1 MFINIIS
8 DNFIDDNL
16 LKHSFYTSYILL
28 ITTGTITLIEALR
41 TNDDKIRHIM
51 NIETCISIIAG
62 VFYGKFIKMIEEKS
76 IDLKT
81 MNELRYLDW
90 FTTTPL
96 MLLGLGLVLT
106 YNLKISFKF
115 KSFVIMVL
123 LNFGML
129 LMGYLG
135 EINKINKQFATLGG
149 FVLFAFLYYY
159 IYLQFVKNKKV
170 IQNTVVF
177 LVFVIFWAIYG
188 IAYLAEPKLKNIIY
202 NILDVFAKCF
212 VGIGFWAYFAGIFN

>member
-1 MFINIIS
+1 MYINSIN
-8 DNFIDDNL
+8 DNMVKN
-16 LKHSFYTSYILL
+16 SFYISYMLL

-62 VFYGKFIKMIEEKS
+62 VFYGRFLKITNGES
-76 IDLKT
+76 IDYNKL
-81 MNELRYLDW
+81 NVIRYLDW

-115 KSFVIMVL
+115 KSFLIMVL

-129 LMGYLG
+129 IMGYLG
-135 EINKINKQFATLGG
+135 EIGKINKQFATLGG

-159 IYLQFVKNKKV
+159 IYIQFIKNKKV
-170 IQNTVVF
+170 IQNTIVY
-177 LVFVIFWAIYG
+177 LVFIIFWAIYG
-188 IAYLAEPKLKNIIY
+188 IAYLAESRLKNLIY

-212 VGIGFWAYFAGIFN
+212 VGIGFWAYLSGLFK

>member
-1 MFINIIS
+1 MFIKS
-8 DNFIDDNL
+8 IDDNL
-16 LKHSFYTSYILL
+16 IKNSFYTSYMLL
-28 ITTGTITLIEALR
+28 ITTGTITFIEALR
-41 TNDDKIRHIM
+41 TNDNKIRHIM

-62 VFYGKFIKMIEEKS
+62 VFYGRFIKMIDEKG
-76 IDLKT
+76 INFKKI
-81 MNELRYLDW
+81 NELRYLDW

-115 KSFVIMVL
+115 KSFLIMVL

-129 LMGYLG
+129 LFGYLG
-135 EINKINKQFATLGG
+135 EIGKINKMFATFGG

-159 IYLQFVKNKKV
+159 IYSKFVKDKKV
-170 IQNTVVF
+170 IQNTVVY

-188 IAYLAEPKLKNIIY
+188 IAYLAEPKLKNLIY
-202 NILDVFAKCF
+202 NVLDVFAKCF
-212 VGIGFWAYFAGIFN
+212 VGIGFWAYFAGLFK

>member
-1 MFINIIS
+1 MFIKSID
-8 DNFIDDNL
+8 DNFIKN
-16 LKHSFYTSYILL
+16 SFYIPYILF

-62 VFYGKFIKMIEEKS
+62 VFYGKFIKIFEENSVDFKQ
-76 IDLKT
+76 I
-81 MNELRYLDW
+81 NEFRYLDW

-106 YNLKISFKF
+106 YNLKIDFKF
-115 KSFVIMVL
+115 KSFLIMVL
-123 LNFGML
+123 FNFGML
-129 LMGYLG
+129 IMGYLG
-135 EINKINKQFATLGG
+135 EIGKINKQFATLGG

-159 IYLQFVKNKKV
+159 IYSKFIKNKKN
-170 IQNTVVF
+170 IQNTIIY
-177 LVFVIFWAIYG
+177 LIFVIFWAIYG
-188 IAYLAEPKLKNIIY
+188 IAYLAEEKLKNLIY

-212 VGIGFWAYFAGIFN
+212 VGIGFWAYLTRIFN